1 VDKPGLRWF
10 ESLRDFELQREG
22 NLPNLDA
29 IRAMLDAI
37 ADPQD
42 AYRVIHITGT
52 NGKGSVA
59 YFATQLALA
68 LGMSVGTFTSP
79 HLESIGERIVVNG
92 LALEAGGLEDEL
104 FSLMAI
110 HDSLGLLPLTKFEAL
125 TAAAFSH
132 FALAGVELAIVEVG
146 MGGTWDATNVA
157 DGEVAI
163 ITSVG
168 LDHQREL
175 GDSIAKIAE
184 VKSGIIKANST
195 VLTGALVPEASEVVA
210 RVASNV
216 GVPVKSIG
224 QSIRVEDPARGVGG
238 WYCEIVTEH
247 ERYDDLFVGVH
258 GRHQLDNVGLAIAA
272 VEAIGGSKLPKDAVR
287 AAFHEATP
295 PGRVEVLGREPLV
308 IADVAHNT
316 MAAEVLGRTLLEE
329 FGTRSGW
336 VVVAAIAQGRDPGE
350 FLSALG
356 ASAID
361 ELYAVNVDAP
371 QVDPVDV
378 AHDASRLGI
387 RSHLGGD
394 IDEFLPKLL
403 GNVREDQLVLIV
415 GGHRVVGGARRIL
428 SQR

>member
-1 VDKPGLRWF
+1 
-10 ESLRDFELQREG
+10 
-22 NLPNLDA
+22 
-29 IRAMLDAI
+29 MLDAI

-42 AYRVIHITGT
+42 AYRIIHITGT

-92 LALEAGGLEDEL
+92 LALEANGLEDEL

-110 HDSLGLLPLTKFEAL
+110 HDSLALPPLTKFEAL
-125 TAAAFSH
+125 TAAAYSH
-132 FALAGVELAIVEVG
+132 FALAGVELAVVEVG
-146 MGGTWDATNVA
+146 MGGAWDATNVA
-157 DGEVAI
+157 DGEVAV

-184 VKSGIIKANST
+184 VKSGIIKPGAT
-195 VLTGALVPEASEVVA
+195 VLTGALVPEARDVVTRA
-210 RVASNV
+210 AGMV
-216 GVPVKSIG
+216 GAPVLSIG
-224 QSIRVEDPARGVGG
+224 SGIRVEDAVRGVGG
-238 WYCEIVTEH
+238 WYCEIVTERD
-247 ERYDDLFVGVH
+247 RYEDLFVGVH
-258 GRHQLDNVGLAIAA
+258 GRHQLDNVALAIAS
-272 VEAIGGSKLPKDAVR
+272 VEAIGGSALPKDAVR

-295 PGRVEVLGREPLV
+295 PGRTEVLGREPLV
-308 IADVAHNT
+308 IVDVAHNA
-316 MAAEVLGRTLLEE
+316 MAAEVLGRTLVEE
-329 FGTRSGW
+329 FGSRSGW
-336 VVVAAIAQGRDPGE
+336 VVVAALAHGRDPGE

-356 ASAID
+356 ASTVD
-361 ELYAVNVDAP
+361 ELYAVTVDSP

-394 IDEFLPKLL
+394 IEELLPKLL
-403 GNVREDQLVLIV
+403 SKVRDDQLMLVV
-415 GGHRVVGGARRIL
+415 GSHRVVGGARRIL